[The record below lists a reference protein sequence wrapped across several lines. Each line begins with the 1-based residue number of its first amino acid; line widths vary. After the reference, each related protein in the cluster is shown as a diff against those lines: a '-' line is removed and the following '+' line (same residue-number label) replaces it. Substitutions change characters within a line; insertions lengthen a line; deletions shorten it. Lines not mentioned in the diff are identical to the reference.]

1 MNAIRAA
8 CSCCC
13 VVVVPVVVADID
25 IVSGGLPKMIVADED
40 ATDDGTPAEVI
51 TLTMDEL
58 NPSDTGKGAHEN
70 AGVV

>member
-13 VVVVPVVVADID
+13 VVVPVVVGDID
-25 IVSGGLPKMIVADED
+25 IVSGGLPKMMGANED
-40 ATDDGTPAEVI
+40 ATDDGTPAEAI

-58 NPSDTGKGAHEN
+58 NPSDPGKAVNEN
-70 AGVV
+70 DGVV